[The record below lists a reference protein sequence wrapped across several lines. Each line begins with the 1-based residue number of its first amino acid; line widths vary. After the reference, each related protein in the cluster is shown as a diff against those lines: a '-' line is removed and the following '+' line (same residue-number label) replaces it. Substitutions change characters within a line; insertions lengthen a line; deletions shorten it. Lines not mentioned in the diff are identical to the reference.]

1 MRSLSVIANLAA
13 VVLALGALPLSAQ
26 WPQVKTRR
34 VPLTRD
40 GKPDLNAPPP
50 KFGNGKI
57 PDLSGIWN
65 SIKTPCE
72 KSEAAKIF
80 GCSDIPFGAPVGI
93 MDVTATGSEEGQA
106 GTTVPLP
113 YQPWAEAQVKQ
124 NLADIRKDDPTT
136 RCLPISPVRQ
146 WSDFFPQ
153 KIVQT
158 EEAVFVL
165 SEYMI
170 QYRQIFLDG
179 RPLPKDPFP
188 SFKGYSVGHWEGDT
202 LVVETTGYKNGLW
215 LDLKGDPLTEEGRT
229 TERIRRPKFGRLE
242 VQLTVNDPKAYT
254 RPWSATRYL
263 TLALDTELIEDVCNE
278 NNKNLPHMVGK

>member
-1 MRSLSVIANLAA
+1 
-13 VVLALGALPLSAQ
+13 
-26 WPQVKTRR
+26 
-34 VPLTRD
+34 
-40 GKPDLNAPPP
+40 
-50 KFGNGKI
+50 
-57 PDLSGIWN
+57 
-65 SIKTPCE
+65 
-72 KSEAAKIF
+72 
-80 GCSDIPFGAPVGI
+80 
-93 MDVTATGSEEGQA
+93 
-106 GTTVPLP
+106 VPLP
-113 YQPWAEAQVKQ
+113 YQPWAAAQVKQ

-158 EEAVFVL
+158 ADAVFVL

>member
-1 MRSLSVIANLAA
+1 VRSPSSVVNSAA
-13 VVLALGALPLSAQ
+13 VALLFAALPLPAQ
-26 WPQVKTRR
+26 WPEVKTRR
-34 VPLTRD
+34 VPLTREGKPNLAAPAPKLTD
-40 GKPDLNAPPP
+40 GKT
-50 KFGNGKI
+50 

-72 KSEAAKIF
+72 KSEAAKVF

-106 GTTVPLP
+106 GITVPLP
-113 YQPWAEAQVKQ
+113 YQPWAAAQVKQ

-146 WSDFFPQ
+146 WADFFPM
-153 KIVQT
+153 KILQT
-158 EEAVFVL
+158 EDTVVVL
-165 SEYMI
+165 SEYMV

-179 RPLPKDPFP
+179 RPLPNNPFP

-202 LVVETTGYKNGLW
+202 LVVETTGYKSGLW

-229 TERIRRPKFGRLE
+229 TERIRRPNYGRLE
-242 VQLTVNDPKAYT
+242 VQVTVTDPKAYT
-254 RPWSATRYL
+254 RPWSAMRYL
-263 TLALDTELIEDVCNE
+263 TLALNTELIEDVCNE

>member
-1 MRSLSVIANLAA
+1 VRSLSVVANLAA
-13 VVLALGALPLSAQ
+13 VALALGALPLSAQ

-50 KFGNGKI
+50 KFGNTKI

-93 MDVTATGSEEGQA
+93 MDVTATGSEEGQS

-158 EEAVFVL
+158 GDAVYVL

>member
-1 MRSLSVIANLAA
+1 MANLAA
-13 VVLALGALPLSAQ
+13 VVLALSALPLSAQ

-50 KFGNGKI
+50 KFGNSKI

-72 KSEAAKIF
+72 QSEAAKIF

-113 YQPWAEAQVKQ
+113 YQPWAAAQVKQ

-158 EEAVFVL
+158 ADAVFVL